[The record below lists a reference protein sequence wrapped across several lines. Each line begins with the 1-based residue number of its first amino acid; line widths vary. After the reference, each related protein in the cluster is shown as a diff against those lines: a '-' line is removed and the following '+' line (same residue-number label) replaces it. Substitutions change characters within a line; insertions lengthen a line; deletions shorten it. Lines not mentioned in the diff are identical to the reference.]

1 MRNLGIVFFLI
12 LNLQL
17 SFAQDISGTY
27 YVGEPNYD
35 ASLEHPWKRTFE
47 SVEITYNDDNQT
59 ISLVYDKNERPM
71 TGAPTENTGQAV
83 KDGELAY
90 FRMSNVGP
98 RSLINTDLLQ
108 IEPGIFVVDPATT
121 VNTTCGDLKRPVK
134 ADAPSKGGKSY
145 PVEPLVR
152 EFILGKDKERIKYL
166 VEHPAE
172 YQEILATAV
181 MNKCQHK

>member
-1 MRNLGIVFFLI
+1 
-12 LNLQL
+12 
-17 SFAQDISGTY
+17 
-27 YVGEPNYD
+27 
-35 ASLEHPWKRTFE
+35 
-47 SVEITYNDDNQT
+47 
-59 ISLVYDKNERPM
+59 
-71 TGAPTENTGQAV
+71 
-83 KDGELAY
+83 
-90 FRMSNVGP
+90 
-98 RSLINTDLLQ
+98 
-108 IEPGIFVVDPATT
+108 VVDPATT

-181 MNKCQHK
+181 MNKCQHKNVSLAGKNQKPAEGMKDAGLGSEVTTLIKDWSVAKKWTQSVVSAYIVSSDWKDITT